1 MTLIISSYCTCNFFR
16 EFIQII
22 GGQRKR
28 ISCSTSRMTS
38 TGVVGNGT
46 EAGGG
51 MIDAEM
57 AHSSWLMSLKSLM
70 TPLPRQVMAD
80 AYPKLSSS

>member
-1 MTLIISSYCTCNFFR
+1 M
-16 EFIQII
+16 
-22 GGQRKR
+22 
-28 ISCSTSRMTS
+28 MS
-38 TGVVGNGT
+38 TGAVDNGT

-57 AHSSWLMSLKSLM
+57 AHSSQLMLLKSLV

-80 AYPKLSSS
+80 AYFKLSSS